1 MDARQYIKMID
12 DPAFHDLRKMSYKY
26 SPSDV
31 EEMIAILKIMGYRK
45 LTLPDFHGRSL
56 VINPAET
63 GPEKSEVVKKLLS
76 YSGTQPY
83 GIKSLE
89 DEIISTLLIENI
101 STSRESV
108 REILAG
114 KAAKNDEQKR
124 ISGLKQGFEF
134 IACTDNRITKDNLR
148 TLYGIAI
155 NPYHTDKA
163 NELRPDQ
170 YYRDSGV
177 VVLNTLHE
185 KKLHYGLSAEHI
197 EKNMDVLF
205 NFISEDT
212 QGISDLDKAS
222 IIHFYIGYIHPYF
235 DGNGRMARLVH
246 LWFLIQKGYT
256 ATLFM
261 PFSALIE
268 KSRSQ
273 YAKAYELVESNKKIS
288 GLVDVAPFLAY
299 FNDYIYQKI
308 AERTLTSTAVD
319 DFSRL
324 LGTGRITEK
333 EKQLFHFVL
342 SFYGESEFSTKQLE
356 KDFGNCAYATIRTF
370 VLKLTAEGIL
380 AEHTYGSRKKYSV
393 APASA
398 ASKSS

>member
-1 MDARQYIKMID
+1 MDARQYIKMVD
-12 DPAFHDLRKMSYKY
+12 DPAFCDLKKMSYKY
-26 SPSDV
+26 SLPEV
-31 EEMIAILKIMGYRK
+31 EEMVAILKIMGYRK
-45 LTLPDFHGRSL
+45 LSLPDFQGKSL
-56 VINPAET
+56 VINPAER
-63 GPEKSEVVKKLLS
+63 GSEKSKAVKNLLS
-76 YSGTQPY
+76 YRGSQPY

-108 REILAG
+108 REVLAG

-134 IACTDNRITKDNLR
+134 IACTNNRITKDNMR
-148 TLYGIAI
+148 ALYEIAI

-163 NELRPDQ
+163 NKLQPEQ

-177 VVLNTLHE
+177 VVLNTLQE
-185 KKLHYGLSAEHI
+185 KKLHYGLSAEYI
-197 EKNMDVLF
+197 EKSMDALF
-205 NFISEDT
+205 NFISEET
-212 QGISDLDKAS
+212 QEISDLDKAS
-222 IIHFYIGYIHPYF
+222 IIHFYIGYVHPYF

-256 ATLFM
+256 AALFM

-268 KSRSQ
+268 KSRIQ
-273 YAKAYELVESNKKIS
+273 YAKAYELVEGNKKIS

-299 FNDYIYQKI
+299 FNNYVYQKI
-308 AERTLTSTAVD
+308 AEKNLTSTALD
-319 DFSRL
+319 DFSKL
-324 LGTGRITEK
+324 LDSGRITEK

-356 KDFGNCAYATIRTF
+356 KDFGSCAYATIRTF

-380 AEHTYGSRKKYSV
+380 AERSYGSRKKYSI

-398 ASKSS
+398 VSKSL